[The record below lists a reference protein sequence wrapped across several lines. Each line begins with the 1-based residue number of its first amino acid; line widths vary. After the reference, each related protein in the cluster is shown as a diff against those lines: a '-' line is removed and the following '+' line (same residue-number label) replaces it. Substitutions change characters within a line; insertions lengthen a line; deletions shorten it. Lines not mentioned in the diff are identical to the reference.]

1 MTPVLDSP
9 WQEARETLFPDGNSR
24 SLAAPPIEPI
34 NILLVDDR
42 DDKLT
47 ALEAVIA
54 SAGWH
59 IVKARSGKEALRH
72 LLRQDFAVILLDVNM
87 PGLDGFETAAL
98 IRQRKVSEHT
108 PIIFLS
114 AVHDAG
120 KYLARGYSLGAVDYL
135 LTPVP
140 AEVLRTKVSV
150 FVELF
155 KKTEELKRQ
164 AERLRESEERFR
176 LLVEGVK
183 DYAIYMLSAEGRVA
197 SWNAA
202 AEHITG
208 YNEGE
213 IIGRHFSCFFPQED
227 AEHEKPGHKLRVVA
241 REGRLEDE
249 GWRIRKDG
257 TRFWANVIITALRDE
272 NRALRGFVKITRDI
286 TARKHL
292 ERQLL
297 EISDREQR
305 RIGQDLHDDL
315 CQQLTGIEFMSQSL
329 EQNLAGKSAP
339 EAAAAA
345 EIAKLVRAAISDTRD
360 LARGLCP
367 VMLEA
372 DGLMPALQQLA
383 DNTDKLFNV
392 SCQLCHDS
400 SVRVADN
407 AVAIHVYRIAQEA
420 VSNAIK
426 HGRARQIN
434 VRLKGGSERVT
445 LVIEDNGV
453 GFGSPNARHTG
464 MGLQIMHYRAGMIAG
479 HLMVDSQPGHGTRV
493 TCMFPVAP
501 GVLL

>member
-1 MTPVLDSP
+1 MTAFPGSVLREASEYSSPVGD
-9 WQEARETLFPDGNSR
+9 FV
-24 SLAAPPIEPI
+24 SLAGPPHAQPV

-42 DDKLT
+42 ADKLI
-47 ALEAVIA
+47 ALDAVIA
-54 SAGWH
+54 SPGRN
-59 IVKARSGKEALRH
+59 IVKARSGTEALRY

-98 IRQRKVSEHT
+98 IRQRKASEHT

-114 AVHDAG
+114 AVHDAE
-120 KYLARGYSLGAVDYL
+120 KYLTRGYSLGAVDYL

-140 AEVLRTKVSV
+140 AGVLQTKVSV

-155 KKTEELKRQ
+155 KKTEEVMRQ
-164 AERLRESEERFR
+164 AERLQESEERFR

-183 DYAIYMLSAEGRVA
+183 DYAIYMLSADGRVA
-197 SWNAA
+197 TWNAA
-202 AEHITG
+202 AEQITG
-208 YNEGE
+208 YREEE
-213 IIGRHFSCFFPQED
+213 IIGRHFSCFFPRED
-227 AEHEKPGHKLRVVA
+227 VTHERPDHTLRVVI

-272 NRALRGFVKITRDI
+272 NGALRGFAKITRDI

-329 EQNLAGKSAP
+329 EQNLAGKSLP

-345 EIAKLVRAAISDTRD
+345 EITKLVRGAISDTRD
-360 LARGLCP
+360 LARGLSP

-372 DGLMPALQQLA
+372 DELTPALQQLA
-383 DNTDKLFNV
+383 DNTSKLFNV
-392 SCQLCHDS
+392 SCRLCRDA
-400 SVRVADN
+400 SVLIEDN
-407 AVAIHVYRIAQEA
+407 AMAVHLYRIAQEA

-426 HGRARQIN
+426 HGRAGQIDIT
-434 VRLKGGSERVT
+434 LAAADERVT
-445 LVIEDNGV
+445 LAIQDNGK
-453 GFGSPNARHTG
+453 GLGHRNGRHTG
-464 MGLQIMHYRAGMIAG
+464 MGLQIMQYRAGMIGG
-479 HLMVDSQPGHGTRV
+479 HFTVDSQPGHGTRV
-493 TCMFPVAP
+493 ACSFPVP
-501 GVLL
+501 R

>member
-1 MTPVLDSP
+1 MTLSLDSV
-9 WQEARETLFPDGNSR
+9 WQQAREKVSPVRD
-24 SLAAPPIEPI
+24 SLSFAAPDDQPV

-42 DDKLT
+42 PDKLT
-47 ALEAVIA
+47 ALEVVIA
-54 SAGWH
+54 SPGRN
-59 IVKARSGKEALRH
+59 IVKAQSGKDALRN

-98 IRQRKVSEHT
+98 LRQRKASEHT

-114 AVHDAG
+114 AVHDAE
-120 KYLARGYSLGAVDYL
+120 KYLTRGYSLGAVDYL

-140 AEVLRTKVSV
+140 TEVLQTKVSV

-155 KKTEELKRQ
+155 KKTEQLKRQ
-164 AERLRESEERFR
+164 AERLQQSEERFR

-183 DYAIYMLSAEGRVA
+183 DYAIYMLNADGRIA

-202 AEHITG
+202 AEQITG
-208 YNEGE
+208 YREAE
-213 IIGRHFSCFFPQED
+213 IIGRHFSCFFPSED
-227 AEHEKPGHKLRVVA
+227 LEHERPDDKLRVVA
-241 REGRLEDE
+241 REGRLEHE

-272 NRALRGFVKITRDI
+272 NRALRGFANITRDI

-292 ERQLL
+292 ERQVL

-329 EQNLAGKSAP
+329 QQNLATRSAP

-360 LARGLCP
+360 LARGLSP

-372 DGLMPALQQLA
+372 DGLMPVLRQLA
-383 DNTDKLFNV
+383 DNTDKVFNV
-392 SCQLCHDS
+392 SCQLCHEPTVMVGDS
-400 SVRVADN
+400 
-407 AVAIHVYRIAQEA
+407 AVAIHLYRIAQEA

-426 HGRARQIN
+426 HGQASRVGITLSGAN
-434 VRLKGGSERVT
+434 ERLT
-445 LVIEDNGV
+445 LTIQDNGR
-453 GFGSPNARHTG
+453 GFETRNGHHGG
-464 MGLQIMHYRAGMIAG
+464 MGLQIMHYRAGMIGG
-479 HLMVDSQPGHGTRV
+479 HLTVDSQTGQGARV
-493 TCMFPVAP
+493 TCSFPAP
-501 GVLL
+501 PVRAL